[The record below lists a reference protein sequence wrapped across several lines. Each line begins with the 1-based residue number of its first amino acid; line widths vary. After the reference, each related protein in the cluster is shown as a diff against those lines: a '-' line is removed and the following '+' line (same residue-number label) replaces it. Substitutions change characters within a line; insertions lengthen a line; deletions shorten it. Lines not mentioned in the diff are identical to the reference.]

1 MRRES
6 TDGGFRARGRA
17 PRIRISSHAPLPFPA
32 VWTLDRGDVTAY
44 LSEIERLKR
53 SYAGRIEL
61 YAGMEIDY
69 LDECDNPASDYFR
82 QLPLDYRIGSVHLM
96 HADDGG
102 IVDIDTSPERFAEM
116 LSGRFG
122 GDLRRLTTAYFD
134 KLIRMVEAGGFDFVG
149 HVDKIS
155 YNAERCE
162 PGITSRGWYRDK
174 ARECFERIAARGL
187 MVEINT
193 KKYNACGVFFPNR
206 EHFGLLREL
215 RIPVLVNSDAH
226 RPELIDDGRHE
237 AMAAL
242 REAGIREVIERVGNR
257 WVPVEIVL

>member
-1 MRRES
+1 MTRNLTNYHS
-6 TDGGFRARGRA
+6 HCSLCDGRA
-17 PRIRISSHAPLPFPA
+17 PMEDFVREAVRRGFTSYGISSHAPLPFPA
-32 VWTLDRGDVTAY
+32 VWTLDRGDVTTY

-134 KLIRMVEAGGFDFVG
+134 KLIRMVRFRG
-149 HVDKIS
+149 
-155 YNAERCE
+155 
-162 PGITSRGWYRDK
+162 SRRQNILQRRTLRTGDHLPRLVQGQSK
-174 ARECFERIAARGL
+174 
-187 MVEINT
+187 
-193 KKYNACGVFFPNR
+193 GVFR
-206 EHFGLLREL
+206 ADR
-215 RIPVLVNSDAH
+215 
-226 RPELIDDGRHE
+226 RPRAAGRDQYE
-237 AMAAL
+237 K
-242 REAGIREVIERVGNR
+242 I
-257 WVPVEIVL
+257 

>member
-1 MRRES
+1 MTRNLTNYHS
-6 TDGGFRARGRA
+6 HCSLCDGRA
-17 PRIRISSHAPLPFPA
+17 PMEDFVREAVRRGFTSYGISSHAPLPFPA
-32 VWTLDRGDVTAY
+32 VWTLDRGDVTTY

-96 HADDGG
+96 HADD
-102 IVDIDTSPERFAEM
+102 
-116 LSGRFG
+116 
-122 GDLRRLTTAYFD
+122 
-134 KLIRMVEAGGFDFVG
+134 DFVG

-187 MVEINT
+187 LVEINT
-193 KKYNACGVFFPNR
+193 KKYNA
-206 EHFGLLREL
+206 
-215 RIPVLVNSDAH
+215 
-226 RPELIDDGRHE
+226 
-237 AMAAL
+237 
-242 REAGIREVIERVGNR
+242 
-257 WVPVEIVL
+257 

>member
-1 MRRES
+1 MREAVRR
-6 TDGGFRARGRA
+6 GFASYG
-17 PRIRISSHAPLPFPA
+17 ISSHAPLPFPA

-116 LSGRFG
+116 LSGRSAAICG
-122 GDLRRLTTAYFD
+122 G
-134 KLIRMVEAGGFDFVG
+134 
-149 HVDKIS
+149 
-155 YNAERCE
+155 
-162 PGITSRGWYRDK
+162 
-174 ARECFERIAARGL
+174 
-187 MVEINT
+187 
-193 KKYNACGVFFPNR
+193 
-206 EHFGLLREL
+206 
-215 RIPVLVNSDAH
+215 
-226 RPELIDDGRHE
+226 
-237 AMAAL
+237 
-242 REAGIREVIERVGNR
+242 
-257 WVPVEIVL
+257 

>member
-1 MRRES
+1 MTRNLTNYHSHCSLCDGKAPMEDFVREAVRR
-6 TDGGFRARGRA
+6 GFASYG
-17 PRIRISSHAPLPFPA
+17 ISSHAPLPFPA

-69 LDECDNPASDYFR
+69 LDECNNPASDYFR

-116 LSGRFG
+116 LSERFG
-122 GDLRRLTTAYFD
+122 GDLRRLATAYFD
-134 KLIRMVEAGGFDFVG
+134 KQIRMVEAGGFDFVG

-162 PGITSRGWYRDK
+162 PGITSRDWYRDK
-174 ARECFERIAARGL
+174 VRECFERIAARGL

-193 KKYNACGVFFPNR
+193 KKYSACGVFFPNR

-215 RIPVLVNSDAH
+215 RIPCWSTPT
-226 RPELIDDGRHE
+226 RT
-237 AMAAL
+237 
-242 REAGIREVIERVGNR
+242 
-257 WVPVEIVL
+257 VPS

>member
-1 MRRES
+1 MTRNLTNYHS
-6 TDGGFRARGRA
+6 HCSLCDGRA
-17 PRIRISSHAPLPFPA
+17 PMEDFVREAVRRGFASYGISSHAPLPFPA

-122 GDLRRLTTAYFD
+122 GDLRRAATAHFYGD
-134 KLIRMVEAGGFDFVG
+134 SPP
-149 HVDKIS
+149 IS
-155 YNAERCE
+155 
-162 PGITSRGWYRDK
+162 TS
-174 ARECFERIAARGL
+174 
-187 MVEINT
+187 
-193 KKYNACGVFFPNR
+193 
-206 EHFGLLREL
+206 
-215 RIPVLVNSDAH
+215 
-226 RPELIDDGRHE
+226 
-237 AMAAL
+237 
-242 REAGIREVIERVGNR
+242 
-257 WVPVEIVL
+257 